1 MAHTLKAAAV
11 QMDARPAPT
20 AERLRRAGELV
31 ERAARAGAQLV
42 VLPELFN
49 TGYGY
54 SDENFRRAE
63 LLDGPTAT
71 WLRRMAARHRVHLA
85 GSLMVW
91 DGGGVYNALLLLA
104 PDGRRW
110 RYDKRYPW
118 GWERAYFRGGTGV
131 TVAQTELGAI
141 GLLVCWDVAH
151 RDLWRQYAG
160 RVDMMVITA
169 CPPDVTNPT
178 FHFPNGAQVILDDFG
193 RLGQRMKD
201 TGPRLFGEMVNQ
213 QTAWLGVPAVQ
224 SVGTGHLRTPIPNA
238 SLSLLSYLPAA
249 PKLVKHL
256 PQARGIEL
264 ACDFVPGCK
273 LVDGRGVVQKALA
286 QADGEAFTL
295 GEVDLPDERPPAP
308 QHPQPPSLLPAVAYL
323 SSDHVLPLLMR
334 SVYQRGIRRL
344 APRY

>member
-1 MAHTLKAAAV
+1 
-11 QMDARPAPT
+11 
-20 AERLRRAGELV
+20 V
-31 ERAARAGAQLV
+31 EQATRAGAQLV

-54 SDENFRRAE
+54 SAENFRRAE
-63 LLDGPTAT
+63 PLDGPTGT
-71 WLRRMAARHRVHLA
+71 WLRETAARHQIHLA

-91 DGGGVYNALLLLA
+91 DGGEIYNALLLLA
-104 PDGRRW
+104 PDERTW

-131 TVAQTELGAI
+131 TVAHTDLGAI

-160 RVDMMVITA
+160 QVDLMVISS

-178 FHFPNGAQVILDDFG
+178 FRFPDGARVTLDDFG
-193 RLGQRMKD
+193 RLGRRMKD

-224 SVGTGHLRTPIPNA
+224 TVGTGHIRTSIPNA
-238 SLSLLSYLPAA
+238 LLSLLAYLPAA

-256 PQARGIEL
+256 AQARGIEL

-273 LVDGRGVVQKALA
+273 IVDGRGAVQSALS
-286 QADGEAFTL
+286 QAAGETFTL
-295 GEVDLPDERPPAP
+295 GEVQLPDERPPAP
-308 QHPQPPSLLPAVAYL
+308 GRPQPPSLLPRAAYL
-323 SSDHVLPLLMR
+323 SSDYVLPLLMR
-334 SVYQRGIRRL
+334 PVYQQGIRRS
-344 APRY
+344 APGY